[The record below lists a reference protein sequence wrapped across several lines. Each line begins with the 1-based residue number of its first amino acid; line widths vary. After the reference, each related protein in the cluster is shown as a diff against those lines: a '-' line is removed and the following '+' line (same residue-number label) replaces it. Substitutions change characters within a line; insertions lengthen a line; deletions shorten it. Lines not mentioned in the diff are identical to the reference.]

1 MRNMQSY
8 DPDQAPDPAQWR
20 AIDEG
25 VRMGLVKL
33 YHQAARIRLPKP
45 NLHYAVH
52 VVVENQIAEGMPS
65 VLRAMA
71 RLQEQGLS
79 RHDALHAIASVAARR
94 VADQLKADDPHMAAT
109 FEERY
114 SAELDRLSAADW
126 RRMTAEAAEP
136 PQTGS

>member
-1 MRNMQSY
+1 MQSY
-8 DPDQAPDPAQWR
+8 DPDQAPDPVQWR

-25 VRMGLVKL
+25 TRMGLVKS

-52 VVVENQIAEGMPS
+52 VVVENQIAMGLPA

-71 RLQEQGLS
+71 RLQGEGLS
-79 RHDALHAIASVAARR
+79 RHDALHAIAAVAAHR
-94 VADQLKADDPHMAAT
+94 VAEQLRADDPQMAAT

-114 SAELDRLSAADW
+114 SAELDKLTADDW
-126 RRMTAEAAEP
+126 RKMAEGP
-136 PQTGS
+136 PRA

>member
-1 MRNMQSY
+1 MRSY

-25 VRMGLVKL
+25 VRMGLVMQ
-33 YHQAARIRLPKP
+33 YHRAARIRLPKP

-52 VVVENQIAEGMPS
+52 VVVENQIADGMPA

-79 RHDALHAIASVAARR
+79 RHDALHAIAVVAAHR
-94 VADQLKADDPHMAAT
+94 VTEQLRADDPRLAAT

-114 SAELDRLSAADW
+114 SAELDQLSADDW
-126 RRMTAEAAEP
+126 RRMAEATQSP
-136 PQTGS
+136 PAGG